1 MVALHLLV
9 NASDFDR
16 QFEARMAVVLR
27 ALDTLLTVMRPATW
41 GFRLFDGRA
50 RVGRSPRELMGCK
63 GASFGP
69 RRDEAAVCSLAHHV
83 RDMLRSLHRHAP
95 APLAGGD
102 VSSHSILMRAL
113 MEVLGQV
120 RSASEVIELG
130 DDARTDAAA
139 LIVVVAASPPNES
152 ALAQF
157 VFSGKPGVDAS
168 SRDPVAALDTLAES
182 WQRLA
187 RGANAGGA
195 DVAAKTGPRVLW
207 LDVLGDE
214 SGEKGIAD
222 RLASALR
229 GDGATAL
236 VPACTLSCAAHL
248 LSTDGLANVAGLAQA
263 PAPPAARLRLGS
275 APSITIEAP
284 DSAAALCVAE
294 PLELSCD
301 GEYTHAWL
309 LGFAP
314 FAALPGA
321 WLAPRDIHLARAP
334 RGSSDG
340 RAFAALSTGLVRQRE
355 AALVSLGH
363 HASSLS
369 TGERPGTERRPEM
382 TFGVLIAID
391 AATAIMYTH
400 RIEVTHAENET
411 RAAAWQALHAAV
423 PQLRAASVVA
433 VDSEADTRV
442 SLHAWLRY
450 EAALH
455 DATYGSAS
463 SAFIACSY
471 TADEQRPHS
480 MFDYWLSLVLAK
492 DCDTDAGDT
501 ERTRDD
507 DAPVQLDAHACA
519 LLRANGLS
527 EGDAAGADCNAVVSR
542 EMLRSLKQERRAR
555 MPIPACAPVH
565 QSVVDMSDGAPEGE
579 TAATASADTTN
590 TEAAEAFAQPETSN
604 STLDDCEAIQQLVAS
619 VNASIGETARAG
631 EATACTATCTE
642 LSRLYNVSVETGVPS
657 PLALACCVM
666 PRVCD
671 HSAGLADE
679 GDADRTGKLR
689 GILIAVRKGLLRL
702 RAELR
707 DRHALQAS
715 ECLVG
720 RKRREYSLQVLLRL
734 QVAALLRASDVTSA
748 SDPLPQKQME
758 AITELLET
766 LFLVLDAPAPA
777 AVPSVTAACETAATH
792 SEGREA
798 SSSCAF
804 LEHAL
809 AARFL
814 STLPNTVEAI
824 YAKFERDVPSL
835 IVADAKVTD
844 EAASN
849 DHEKPT
855 GADETDGMPGDR
867 TQRVGSQRGKRL
879 QSKCGSGALPAPR
892 MAEDAPQPKRP
903 CTESSS
909 TRPRPRA
916 GLARTSSVPAPNA
929 RHVAALG
936 TMQRARNQNV
946 VVNKSATVAQ
956 QDIACRMAESRSTS
970 AKIQARPHDSSP
982 LRRSPRRLGG
992 QGTVPVAR
1000 TDLDARRLPG
1010 RSALATRTVSA
1021 PLMPCMSSPG
1031 ADWRGN
1037 AVGRAGAQR
1046 LVRSQSG
1053 ATSQQAPKRTV
1064 VGETPSKAAR

>member
-1 MVALHLLV
+1 
-9 NASDFDR
+9 
-16 QFEARMAVVLR
+16 MAVVLR

-50 RVGRSPRELMGCK
+50 RVGRSPRELTGCK

-69 RRDEAAVCSLAHHV
+69 RSDEAAICSLAHHV
-83 RDMLRSLHRHAP
+83 RDMLRSPHRHAP
-95 APLAGGD
+95 APLPGGD
-102 VSSHSILMRAL
+102 VSSHGILRRAL
-113 MEVLGQV
+113 IEVLGEV
-120 RSASEVIELG
+120 RGASEVIELG

-139 LIVVVAASPPNES
+139 LVVVVAASPPNES

-157 VFSGKPGVDAS
+157 VFSGKPRVDAS

-182 WQRLA
+182 WERLA
-187 RGANAGGA
+187 RRAPAGGA

-263 PAPPAARLRLGS
+263 PAPPPARSRLGS

-321 WLAPRDIHLARAP
+321 WLASCDIYLARAP

-340 RAFAALSTGLVRQRE
+340 RAFAALLTGLVRQRE

-369 TGERPGTERRPEM
+369 IGERPGTERRPEM
-382 TFGVLIAID
+382 AFGVLIAID
-391 AATAIMYTH
+391 AATAIMHTH
-400 RIEVTHAENET
+400 RIEVTQAENET
-411 RAAAWQALHAAV
+411 RVAAWQALHAAV

-433 VDSEADTRV
+433 VDSEVDTRV

-450 EAALH
+450 EAVLH

-501 ERTRDD
+501 ERARDD

-542 EMLRSLKQERRAR
+542 EMLRSLKHERRAR
-555 MPIPACAPVH
+555 VPIPARAPVH
-565 QSVVDMSDGAPEGE
+565 QSVVDMSDGESEGG
-579 TAATASADTTN
+579 TAATASADITN

-631 EATACTATCTE
+631 DAPACTEATCTE
-642 LSRLYNVSVETGVPS
+642 LIRLYNVSVETGVPS

-679 GDADRTGKLR
+679 GDADRTGKLG
-689 GILIAVRKGLLRL
+689 GILKAVRKFFLRP
-702 RAELR
+702 AELR
-707 DRHALQAS
+707 ERHGPQAS
-715 ECLVG
+715 GCDTEEITVSVG

-734 QVAALLRASDVTSA
+734 QVEALLTSTRHHGASNVTSA
-748 SDPLPQKQME
+748 SDLLPRKQMKV
-758 AITELLET
+758 IKELLET
-766 LFLVLDAPAPA
+766 LFLVLDGPAPA
-777 AVPSVTAACETAATH
+777 AVPGVTAACETAATH

-798 SSSCAF
+798 SSSCGF

-814 STLPNTVEAI
+814 STLPKTVEEI
-824 YAKFERDVPSL
+824 YSVFERDAPSFV
-835 IVADAKVTD
+835 VADANVTD
-844 EAASN
+844 EAASK

-855 GADETDGMPGDR
+855 GADETDSMSGDR
-867 TQRVGSQRGKRL
+867 THRVGSQRGKRL
-879 QSKCGSGALPAPR
+879 QSKCGGGALPAPR

-909 TRPRPRA
+909 TRPKPRA

-946 VVNKSATVAQ
+946 VMNIPATVAQ
-956 QDIACRMAESRSTS
+956 QDKACRRAEPRSTS
-970 AKIQARPHDSSP
+970 AKIQARPHNSSP

-1000 TDLDARRLPG
+1000 TDLDARRMPG

-1053 ATSQQAPKRTV
+1053 ATSQHALKRTV